1 MNTLSVGSYVI
12 IIMNLL
18 FVYLCYHYRVQ
29 GRKELKSL
37 FSGIFINDQI
47 GVVYIKEIYG

>member
-29 GRKELKSL
+29 EEKSL
-37 FSGIFINDQI
+37 FSGIFVNDQI
-47 GVVYIKEIYG
+47 GMVYIKEIYG